1 MSSNEAGPN
10 GELALQTLAT
20 PKGTNAD
27 GDIFGRWLVS
37 QMDLAAV
44 SRAKW
49 LHEVVR

>member
-10 GELALQTLAT
+10 GVLALQTLAT